1 MALTQEE
8 KEIEKFKEEKE
19 KQKFKNVVE
28 EINYINKELL
38 SVDGMGW
45 GNLTPE
51 DADDV
56 YNDVYDL
63 HDGIPSITSDDWWG
77 NKSKNFLEFVKGDCY
92 VCGDTSHYCNIN
104 YTRKKWP

>member
-51 DADDV
+51 DADDI
-56 YNDVYDL
+56 YKDLYD
-63 HDGIPSITSDDWWG
+63 GSPRFTSDDWSG
-77 NKSKNFLEFVKGDCY
+77 NKSKNILEFVKGNGG
-92 VCGDTSHYCNIN
+92 VCGETSHYFNLTYSRTKIGL
-104 YTRKKWP
+104 